1 MKRSNSKTPISSM
14 FCFIKN
20 DVNWL
25 KIMFKLKYI
34 QVQYNAKKVAK
45 YFPLWSQNGSLEN
58 TKMMRDGYS
67 SYHPDIVSL

>member
-25 KIMFKLKYI
+25 KIMFKSNDI
-34 QVQYNAKKVAK
+34 SVQYNAKKLAQ
-45 YFPLWSQNGSLEN
+45 YFPL
-58 TKMMRDGYS
+58 S
-67 SYHPDIVSL
+67 S